1 MFSPFALSFGFTQLQ
16 RLPPLGNIAGYGEAG
31 SAAKH
36 YQLSQRQ
43 RLFTFSS
50 VSQDVVPMDFL
61 QGDYGSGGSEFLSI
75 ADMELS
81 DSDDMATLNVTG
93 GQTVIDKDKLDP
105 HVLEN
110 LELHQRFMRRAIET
124 AEQALKEGETPVA
137 CVLVYKGEV
146 VARGMNDTNRSLNGT
161 RHAEFLAI
169 AEFRKKFP
177 QEELRKTDLYVT
189 VEPCIMCASA
199 LRQYGIRCV
208 YYGCGNDRFGGNGSV
223 LPVNSDKGLEP
234 GYPSY
239 GGIFRKEAIMLLRRF
254 YIQENENAP
263 NPRAKGN
270 RELKPV
276 V

>member
-1 MFSPFALSFGFTQLQ
+1 M
-16 RLPPLGNIAGYGEAG
+16 
-31 SAAKH
+31 AA
-36 YQLSQRQ
+36 
-43 RLFTFSS
+43 F
-50 VSQDVVPMDFL
+50 
-61 QGDYGSGGSEFLSI
+61 QGDPGPGGYEFLSI
-75 ADMELS
+75 ADM
-81 DSDDMATLNVTG
+81 DFPDDDTMPFPIVKDPDPP
-93 GQTVIDKDKLDP
+93 VDKDKLDP
-105 HVLEN
+105 HVLKN
-110 LELHQRFMRRAIET
+110 LELHQGFMREAINT
-124 AEQALKEGETPVA
+124 AERALKGGETPVA
-137 CVLVYKGEV
+137 CVLVHNGEI

-161 RHAEFLAI
+161 RHAEFLAL
-169 AEFRKKFP
+169 AEYRTKFT
-177 QEELRKTDLYVT
+177 QDKLKETDLYVT
-189 VEPCIMCASA
+189 VEPCVMCASA

-223 LPVNSDKGLEP
+223 LPVNSDKGLEA

>member
-1 MFSPFALSFGFTQLQ
+1 
-16 RLPPLGNIAGYGEAG
+16 
-31 SAAKH
+31 
-36 YQLSQRQ
+36 
-43 RLFTFSS
+43 
-50 VSQDVVPMDFL
+50 MDFL
-61 QGDYGSGGSEFLSI
+61 QVSSGDDFSITPTRKGSTEF
-75 ADMELS
+75 DFGS
-81 DSDDMATLNVTG
+81 DSDDMATIREPESK
-93 GQTVIDKDKLDP
+93 IDKDKLHP
-105 HVLEN
+105 EVLKN
-110 LELHQRFMRRAIET
+110 IELHQGFMRRAINV
-124 AEQALKEGETPVA
+124 AEEALAGGETPVA
-137 CVLVYKGEV
+137 CVLVHNGEV

-169 AEFRKKFP
+169 SEFLSKFP
-177 QEELRKTDLYVT
+177 AEKLKETDLYVT

-199 LRQYGIRCV
+199 LRQCV
-208 YYGCGNDRFGGNGSV
+208 YFGCGNDRFGGNGSV
-223 LPVNSDKGLEP
+223 LAVNSDKGLEE

>member
-1 MFSPFALSFGFTQLQ
+1 M
-16 RLPPLGNIAGYGEAG
+16 N
-31 SAAKH
+31 
-36 YQLSQRQ
+36 
-43 RLFTFSS
+43 
-50 VSQDVVPMDFL
+50 FL
-61 QGDYGSGGSEFLSI
+61 QDSPPGGSLFPSSTTTTTTTTPRHLNDF
-75 ADMELS
+75 ADFADLS
-81 DSDDMATLNVTG
+81 DSDDMSTTSSATPTN
-93 GQTVIDKDKLDP
+93 DKDKLHP
-105 HVLEN
+105 VVLKD
-110 LELHQRFMRRAIET
+110 LERHQGFMRQAIGV
-124 AEQALKEGETPVA
+124 AEEALAGGETPVA
-137 CVLVYKGEV
+137 CVLVLDGEV

-161 RHAEFLAI
+161 RHAEFLAM
-169 AEFRKKFP
+169 AEFLSKFP
-177 QEELRKTDLYVT
+177 ISRLKEADLYVT

-223 LPVNSDKGLEP
+223 LAVHSDKGLEE

-239 GGIFRKEAIMLLRRF
+239 GGIFRKDAIMLLRRF

>member
-1 MFSPFALSFGFTQLQ
+1 
-16 RLPPLGNIAGYGEAG
+16 
-31 SAAKH
+31 
-36 YQLSQRQ
+36 
-43 RLFTFSS
+43 
-50 VSQDVVPMDFL
+50 MDFL
-61 QGDYGSGGSEFLSI
+61 QGSFGPGGSEFLCI
-75 ADMELS
+75 ADMDIS
-81 DSDDMATLNVTG
+81 DLDEMATTSTTKPPMASGSSTSTSIEGVLH
-93 GQTVIDKDKLDP
+93 KDILHPD
-105 HVLEN
+105 VLEK
-110 LELHQRFMRRAIET
+110 LEMHQAFMREAIDT

-137 CVLVYKGEV
+137 CVLVHNGEV

-169 AEFRKKFP
+169 ASFRKKLP
-177 QEELRKTDLYVT
+177 QAELRNTDLYVT

-223 LPVNSDKGLEP
+223 LPVNSDKGLEE

-239 GGIFRKEAIMLLRRF
+239 GGIYRKEAIMLLRRF